1 MLNRVLIL
9 SASSGAGHV
18 RAGQAIAKAFA
29 LSNAAAEVRH
39 VDALEYCSPGLRRI
53 YSRGYIDMV
62 NHAPTVLGILYD
74 TADKPW
80 KDENSR
86 MAFDRLNTL
95 PLAKYIKSYDADLV
109 VCTHFL
115 PAEITSWL
123 LCKKRIASRHAVVV
137 TDFDAHSMW
146 LCRHFHN
153 YFVALDE
160 TKEHL
165 FQEGVPRQR
174 VLVSGIPVDPD
185 FAQMKDKA
193 EMRRKYEIDQNL
205 PTILLSAGGFGV
217 GPVELLLQSL
227 MQLKHRVQVIAL
239 CGKNEELRRK
249 LERAEAA
256 SHTGSVIIKPVGYTD
271 KIDEYMAASDM
282 LLGKPGGLTTAE
294 ALSKGLAMIIVNPI
308 PGQEERNS
316 DHLLEL
322 GIAIRCNNLPTLA
335 YKIDKLLDEPARLQ
349 SMRQK
354 ALELSNPNAAVD
366 IVRTL
371 LEFKEAPTINL
382 TGGTHHCESGMVRL
396 ATSGARRFKTARKM
410 AARKRKR
417 RSKNTDD

>member
-29 LSNAAAEVRH
+29 QTNAATEVLH
-39 VDALEYCSPGLRRI
+39 VDALEYCSPALRRI

-80 KDENSR
+80 KDENNR

-95 PLAKYIKSYDADLV
+95 PLAKYIKTFEADLII
-109 VCTHFL
+109 CTHFL

-123 LCKKRIASRHAVVV
+123 LCKKRISARHAVVV

-174 VLVSGIPVDPD
+174 VLVSGIPVDPV
-185 FAQMKDKA
+185 FAQPKDKV
-193 EMRRKYEIDQNL
+193 EMRQKYGLQQNL

-227 MQLKHRVQVIAL
+227 GRLKHPAQIIAL
-239 CGKNEELRRK
+239 CGKNEELKSRLEK
-249 LERAEAA
+249 LDPE
-256 SHTGSVIIKPVGYTD
+256 SSNVIIKPVGYTD
-271 KIDEYMAASDM
+271 KIDEYMAASDILM
-282 LLGKPGGLTTAE
+282 GKPGGLTTAE
-294 ALSKGLAMIIVNPI
+294 AISKGLAMVIVNPI

-316 DHLLEL
+316 DHLLEQ

-335 YKIDKLLDEPARLQ
+335 YKIDKLLDEPAKLQ
-349 SMRQK
+349 SMREN
-354 ALELSNPNAAVD
+354 ALKLSNPNAAVD
-366 IVRTL
+366 IVKTL
-371 LEFKEAPTINL
+371 VECKEAPTINP
-382 TGGTHHCESGMVRL
+382 TGAHQCESRMIRL
-396 ATSGARRFKTARKM
+396 AASSARRFKTARRL
-410 AARKRKR
+410 AARQRKR
-417 RSKNTDD
+417 RGKKADN

>member
-1 MLNRVLIL
+1 MLNRILIL

-29 LSNAAAEVRH
+29 QSNIAAEVRH
-39 VDALEYCSPGLRRI
+39 VDALEYCSPALRRI

-95 PLAKYIKSYDADLV
+95 PLAKFIKSFGADLV
-109 VCTHFL
+109 ICTHFL

-123 LCKKRIASRHAVVV
+123 LCKKRIAARHAVVV

-146 LCRHFHN
+146 LCRHFDQ

-165 FQEGVPRQR
+165 FQEGVPKQR
-174 VLVSGIPVDPD
+174 VLVSGIPIDPD
-185 FAQMKDKA
+185 FAKPKNKL
-193 EMRRKYEIDQNL
+193 EMRQKYDIHPEL

-227 MQLKHRVQVIAL
+227 KQLKHPAQVIAL
-239 CGKNEELRRK
+239 CGKNAELKNR
-249 LERAEAA
+249 LEKERENTAN
-256 SHTGSVIIKPVGYTD
+256 GSLIIKPVGYTD
-271 KIDEYMAASDM
+271 KIDEYMAASDI

-294 ALSKGLAMIIVNPI
+294 AISKGLAMVIVNPI

-316 DHLLEL
+316 DHLLEQ

-335 YKIDKLLDEPARLQ
+335 YKIDKLLDEPARLKD
-349 SMRQK
+349 MRENAIQ
-354 ALELSNPNAAVD
+354 LSNPNAAVD

-371 LEFKEAPTINL
+371 IECKEAPAINF
-382 TGGTHHCESGMVRL
+382 TGDHQCESGMKRL
-396 ATSGARRFKTARKM
+396 ATNSARRFKTVRKL
-410 AARKRKR
+410 AARQRKR
-417 RSKNTDD
+417 RRDN